1 MATTTADPR
10 ARVAETW
17 WQRHQMALTPLIL
30 LAPACLFFAVFVI
43 WPIVSSVRLSLYD
56 WDGIS
61 APSWVGFGNYQE
73 LWTDRVFWT
82 AIVNNIWWLA
92 AFMLAPVFG
101 LALALYLN
109 QTVTGIRLVKSLF
122 FFPFVISQVVVGLVF
137 AWFLNPQF
145 GLLGELARAV
155 GITAP
160 ALLEDKTWATF
171 AIIVAGLWPQTA
183 YCMIP
188 GRSCWSSPTRSGR

>member
-17 WQRHQMALTPLIL
+17 WQRHQMKLTPLIL

-61 APSWVGFGNYQE
+61 APSWVGLGNYQE

-82 AIVNNIWWLA
+82 AIVNNIGWLA
-92 AFMLAPVFG
+92 AVMLAPLFG

-122 FFPFVISQVVVGLVF
+122 FFPCVISQVVVGLVF

-145 GLLGELARAV
+145 GLLDEIL
-155 GITAP
+155 P
-160 ALLEDKTWATF
+160 ALGLPPQAILEDERFATF
-171 AIIVAGLWPQTA
+171 GVIVAGL
-183 YCMIP
+183 C
-188 GRSCWSSPTRSGR
+188 GRRPRIA